1 MRRTSEL
8 VDAVK
13 GAISGATMDAAVEL
27 ALAQEV
33 VRACADTRERLVRAI
48 DLMRQGLRG
57 EAMVIVDVRPML
69 TETAAA
75 LSDPVMARW
84 RKRCMERGLPVPTPI
99 DAELVHELSEGVAEA
114 EDPRVDQLM
123 RRLRYQNLAH
133 APAHERLRTMWAL
146 RRIDPASVRDEDVRS
161 FEQAALKE
169 LMDRLRQAVQAD
181 DAAAACVARD
191 ELRRPD
197 WSDRDIASRRATAE
211 TECGALEA
219 RHAARRGGLELD
231 ALESCVMR
239 GDAGAARDALDR
251 YEAIVME
258 VHALGGKVPED
269 MRSRARPLA
278 QWVAD
283 RESAHAQESDQR
295 DRLERLESMALSQ
308 SATVQELERAL
319 LECDTAGLSVP
330 DAVRSSVE
338 RRILSERR
346 RRSRVR
352 AAAVASAILMV
363 AALAAGGAWWAVAL
377 QREADVAK
385 LVAAANAALE
395 RGDLE
400 GADRMVSDAADA
412 AAWMRSHES
421 IAGVRESVVA
431 ARVAREAQDR
441 AFEDAVAAAG
451 DPRAESARAE
461 LGEAALRLART
472 PEQRARAEQ
481 WITSQ
486 SAERL
491 RRQRAVD
498 AAFTAE
504 VDRLSERLGAVE
516 GNGEGREEE
525 LERIATEAERLSR
538 GASAGPDA
546 QLALQRLTSRIG
558 MQKDMMSRERAMRA
572 AADSESRAL
581 EELVERAPESLA
593 TALAEFVRKYPDSVR
608 TPDFSAALL
617 REAAWRDALSLPE
630 LSARVSRSLDSGDPA
645 ERARA
650 ADAISRAMGASPK
663 SPWIPGL
670 TSAQELCMPQDRWVQ
685 MLEDLI
691 TLNPVTRLRMV
702 ELKDGTRHYYDESA
716 KAPVNAADGKRVY
729 TVMVSPDG
737 RTQAVALETAS
748 IAYDGPSPQ
757 ATVFEQVRPLIRGS
771 RASGSVNTLL
781 AVMERI
787 RGSAEMDPVLKAMFL
802 ERLME
807 EGMPGAP
814 HLSGSMGDAIAALRR
829 LQLDGV
835 QWMAPGKPMSRPES
849 REAAGVI
856 GSAVDVAGWQRRHER
871 RIADVRKW
879 VGETRIQPVGMLDRA
894 GEGKVAALISGK
906 ATRKPPYDLYAVT
919 EDAGGSLGLRK
930 VGSVAP
936 DGKAELDRPADALPA
951 GTLLFG
957 GKIEQMPA
965 PSGS

>member
-13 GAISGATMDAAVEL
+13 GVLSGATMDVAAEL

-75 LSDPVMARW
+75 LSDQVMARW
-84 RKRCMERGLPVPTPI
+84 RKRCMERGLPVPQPI

-133 APAHERLRTMWAL
+133 APAHERVRTMWAL
-146 RRIDPASVRDEDVRS
+146 RRIDPASVRDDDVRA

-169 LMDRLRQAVQAD
+169 LMDTLRAAVQSD
-181 DAAAACVARD
+181 DPAAACMARD

-197 WSDRDIASRRATAE
+197 WSDRDISARRATAE
-211 TECGALEA
+211 TECSALEA

-231 ALESCVMR
+231 ALEACVMR

-251 YEAIVME
+251 YESIVME
-258 VHALGGKVPED
+258 VHALGGQVPEEIQ
-269 MRSRARPLA
+269 SRARPLA
-278 QWVAD
+278 RWVAD
-283 RESAHAQESDQR
+283 RESAHVQERDAR
-295 DRLERLESMALSQ
+295 DRLERLESLALSE
-308 SATVQELERAL
+308 SATVQELERAM
-319 LECDTAGLSVP
+319 LECDTVGLAVP

-338 RRILSERR
+338 RRIMSERR

-352 AAAVASAILMV
+352 AAAVASAILLV

-377 QREADVAK
+377 QREADMAK
-385 LVAAANAALE
+385 LVAAADAALE
-395 RGDLE
+395 RGDIE
-400 GADRMVSDAADA
+400 GADRMVSDAANA
-412 AAWMRSHES
+412 AEWMRSHES
-421 IAGVRESVVA
+421 VAGVRERVGS
-431 ARVAREAQDR
+431 ARTAREAQDR
-441 AFEDAVAAAG
+441 SFEDALAAAG

-461 LGEAALRLART
+461 LGEAAVKLART

-486 SAERL
+486 SAERT
-491 RRQRAVD
+491 RRQRALD
-498 AAFTAE
+498 AAFMAE
-504 VDRLSERLGAVE
+504 VDRLSERLSAVE
-516 GNGEGREEE
+516 GQGEGKDEE
-525 LERIATEAERLSR
+525 LGRIATEAERLAR

-546 QLALQRLTSRIG
+546 QLALQRLTARIG
-558 MQKDMMSRERAMRA
+558 MQKDMMARERAMRA

-581 EELVERAPESLA
+581 AQLAERAPDSFA
-593 TALAEFVRKYPDSVR
+593 VALAEFVRDYPDSAR
-608 TPDFSAALL
+608 TPDFSTALL
-617 REAAWRDALSLPE
+617 RAAAWRDATSLPE
-630 LSARVSRSLDSGDPA
+630 LAGRVSRSLDSGDPA

-650 ADAISRAMGASPK
+650 AEAIDRAMGASPQ
-663 SPWIPGL
+663 SPWTAGL
-670 TSAQELCMPQDRWVQ
+670 KSSQELCMPQDRWVQ

-716 KAPVNAADGKRVY
+716 KAPVTAADGKRVY
-729 TVMVSPDG
+729 TVIVSPDG
-737 RTQAVALETAS
+737 RTQAVALEISA

-757 ATVFEQVRPLIRGS
+757 ATVFEQVRPMIRGA
-771 RASGSVNTLL
+771 RASSSIGTLL

-787 RGSAEMDPVLKAMFL
+787 RASAEMDPVLQAMFL
-802 ERLME
+802 ERIME
-807 EGMPGAP
+807 EGMAGAP
-814 HLSGSMGDAIAALRR
+814 HLSGSMGDAIAGLRK
-829 LQLDGV
+829 LQLDSV

-856 GSAVDVAGWQRRHER
+856 KSAVDVAAWQRRHER

-879 VGETRIQPVGMLDRA
+879 MSETRIQPVGMLDRS
-894 GEGKVAALISGK
+894 GEGQSAALISGK
-906 ATRKPPYDLYAVT
+906 AARKPPYDLYAVMD
-919 EDAGGSLGLRK
+919 DAGGSQGMRK
-930 VGSVAP
+930 VGSVAAN
-936 DGKAELDRPADALPA
+936 GAAELDRSADALPA